1 MTLTT
6 VDGVDPVISVGE
18 LNRQVRIALERTLPS
33 CRVRGEI
40 ANYSRAGSGH
50 WYFTLKDGQA
60 SVRCVMFRPRN
71 QFVDWTPRDGD
82 QVEIRAQPTLYEQR
96 GDYQLL
102 VDAMRKAGQ
111 GALFEAFLKLKAKL
125 ESEGLFS
132 HDRKRDMPKFP
143 RTIGIVT
150 SLQAAALRDV
160 LTTLRARWTMCRVIL
175 YPAPVQGDDAPK
187 ALVAA
192 ITAAGRRQECDI
204 LLVVRGGGSLEDLSA
219 FNDEMLARSIAACP
233 IPVISGVG
241 HETDFTIADFVA
253 DLRAP
258 TPTGAAQMATPSR
271 IDLGQRLE
279 HLCSQLDRGFLR
291 MLHSRSQQL
300 DGLRRRVAHPRE
312 RVEFQRQQLRHMAWR
327 IGMVMQGQ
335 VQKDRVRFQS
345 LRPLLSSTQSSI
357 AAKKEVIS
365 RLEIRVADAIV
376 NILKFR
382 RDRLRNLG
390 SHLELLSPTAV
401 LARGYSIVRD
411 QWQQVIQHSSQVQTG
426 QLIEIVLEDGYIGAA
441 VVEVGESRS

>member
-1 MTLTT
+1 MALTST
-6 VDGVDPVISVGE
+6 DNPNLVISVGE

-33 CRVRGEI
+33 CRVLGEI

-71 QFVDWTPRDGD
+71 QFVDWIPRDGD

-102 VDAMRKAGQ
+102 VDTMRKAGQ
-111 GALFEAFLKLKAKL
+111 GALFEAFLKLKGKL

-132 HDRKRDMPKFP
+132 LDRKRAIPKFP

-160 LTTLRARWTMCRVIL
+160 LTTLRSRWAMCRVIL

-192 ITAAGRRQECDI
+192 ISTAGRRHECDV
-204 LLVVRGGGSLEDLSA
+204 LLLVRGGGSLEDLSA
-219 FNDEMLARSIAACP
+219 FNEETLARSIAACP

-241 HETDFTIADFVA
+241 HETDFTISDFVA

-271 IDLGQRLE
+271 IDLGLQFE
-279 HLCSQLDRGFLR
+279 HLRSQLDRGFLR
-291 MLHSRSQQL
+291 MLHSLSQQL

-312 RVEFQRQQLRHMAWR
+312 RVELQRQQLMHMDWR
-327 IGMVMQGQ
+327 IGKVTQ
-335 VQKDRVRFQS
+335 DRVQHEQVR
-345 LRPLLSSTQSSI
+345 LRNLRSPLSSTQTYVTFR
-357 AAKKEVIS
+357 KEGFS
-365 RLEIRVADAIV
+365 RLRIRLADATV
-376 NILKFR
+376 FFLKFR
-382 RDRLRNLG
+382 QERLQNLD
-390 SHLELLSPTAV
+390 SHLELLSPIAV

-411 QWQQVIQHSSQVQTG
+411 EWRQVICDSSQVKVG
-426 QLIEIVLEDGYIGAA
+426 QS
-441 VVEVGESRS
+441 VEVVLGHGHLGVTVIEVE